1 MAPAVPNDLVDNAYY
16 LLKAGG
22 NRRLADDH
30 LWWSIFSRP
39 IRSRFT
45 RKERV
50 TVCMVSVTRCYQLVP
65 DLTICYQLPTQA
77 MMYLFFLFNAMM
89 YDGLPERVSEPL
101 VTMSF
106 LKFSFFDIG
115 QGLYVNLM
123 VFPPII
129 LVAVLFRKSMPAKKR
144 SNRIDNGVQQV
155 SQV

>member
-50 TVCMVSVTRCYQLVP
+50 TVCM
-65 DLTICYQLPTQA
+65 A
-77 MMYLFFLFNAMM
+77 MMYLFFLINAMM
-89 YDGLPERVSEPL
+89 YGGLEERVSNPI
-101 VTMSF
+101 VTLFKF
-106 LKFSFFDIG
+106 LKVSFFDVW

-144 SNRIDNGVQQV
+144 SNRIDNGIQMV
-155 SQV
+155 SNIYRCALTSEVEVDLGKMSSIR